1 MGLKITYTIDLIT
14 LVRGKFCKTGL
25 SGKPGILKLEPF
37 PFYLYHQK
45 VCLIKSNVDVHLN
58 SHSTEMKSALN

>member
-1 MGLKITYTIDLIT
+1 MIDLIS
-14 LVRGKFCKTGL
+14 LVRGNFVKL
-25 SGKPGILKLEPF
+25 VYQGKPGILKLEQF